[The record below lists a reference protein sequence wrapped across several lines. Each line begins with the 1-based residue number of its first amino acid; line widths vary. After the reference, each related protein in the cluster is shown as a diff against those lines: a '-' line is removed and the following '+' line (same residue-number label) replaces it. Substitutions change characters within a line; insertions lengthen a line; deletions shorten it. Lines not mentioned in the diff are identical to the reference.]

1 MTKTESLNSLF
12 DAWQK
17 RQKLLDPCGMQIRFI
32 PDGIVDE
39 PVFEK
44 ESKKVLFISNEANT
58 KYESHDSCTSDR
70 RKDFLEFHG
79 TGHDSW
85 RGKMRLRMCELYK
98 VIAQCPD
105 MPAKEAALHF
115 AMMNLNKAGG
125 TSSTNIERMRWY
137 CSQFREEI
145 LEEISIIAPDV
156 IAWCG
161 QKTFFLASEY
171 LGAEGDKEGKYVLP
185 MGEKKIPLLSIWH
198 TSYFQG
204 RINPADGYTDKTLG
218 KQVAKLLLELNKHGL

>member
-1 MTKTESLNSLF
+1 MTKTDSLNSLF

-17 RQKLLDPCGMQIRFI
+17 RQKLLDPRGMQIRFI

-85 RGKMRLRMCELYK
+85 RGKMRLRMSELYK
-98 VIAQCPD
+98 VIARCPD

-125 TSSTNIERMRWY
+125 TSSTDVERMRWY
-137 CSQFREEI
+137 CSKFREEI
-145 LEEISIIAPDV
+145 LEEINI

-161 QKTFFLASEY
+161 HKTFFLASEY
-171 LGAEGDKEGKYVLP
+171 FGAEGDKDGKYVLP
-185 MGEKKIPLLSIWH
+185 MEKKKIPLLPIWH

-204 RINPADGYTDKTLG
+204 RIKPADGYADKTLG